1 MSMREALKY
10 LKEYCET
17 NKCNKCKM
25 FNKNTTCVLQ
35 DKPETYNI
43 DFIIETLEIQEKAPR
58 KRKKPIPTIELA
70 IQVVADMER
79 GTSFCTAYRRLNLPE
94 AKLRIVINSDKELLA
109 RYKKAILITKIE
121 RQKKY
126 WKG

>member
-1 MSMREALKY
+1 MNIREVLEMIK
-10 LKEYCET
+10 KHCET
-17 NKCNKCKM
+17 TESKECAPMRCEIG
-25 FNKNTTCVLQ
+25 LP
-35 DKPETYNI
+35 PEEWNI
-43 DFIIETLEIQEKAPR
+43 DKIIKILGIQEKAPR

-109 RYKKAILITKIE
+109 RYKKAILITKTE